1 MPEALA
7 LVKRELGPDAVI
19 LGTRTL
25 TGGLGRIVG
34 RERVEITAS
43 PTAGAVL
50 KPGTEK
56 SPAPAAPVDKSVS
69 RPPAGKKNHAP
80 GVNSPSSVPNLMYP
94 YYVGLVRSEVEAS
107 LAARVVNMAARSATG
122 KGEAGIRAALRGAIA
137 AMVPA
142 VGGIE
147 LAPGT
152 CRRVALVGPPGGG
165 KTTTIAKLAAH
176 FGLRLRTRVALV
188 SLDTHRPGSHD
199 QTRRYAELI
208 GVPSVQSQ
216 TVSGVREVL
225 RQLPESD
232 LVLIDTP
239 GVSWRDRGRFARL
252 AALLRAAR
260 PDEVHLAL
268 PTSLSAR
275 VQEQAVKTF
284 APLGVSRLLLTHLDE
299 AIGLGAV
306 LNVLDRLSIGVSY
319 LAGGQRV
326 PTDLE
331 EAQRERLADL
341 MLAAADEREN
351 AAADTRV
358 GRK

>member
-7 LVKRELGPDAVI
+7 LVKKELGPDAVI

-25 TGGLGRIVG
+25 TSGLGRIVG

-43 PTAGAVL
+43 AGKPTRRAARERSGTAAAQAVKPAATDGVL
-50 KPGTEK
+50 KENRSERT
-56 SPAPAAPVDKSVS
+56 
-69 RPPAGKKNHAP
+69 
-80 GVNSPSSVPNLMYP
+80 NSPPTLPELVYP
-94 YYVGLVRSEVEAS
+94 YYVNLVRSEVEAS
-107 LAARVVNMAARSATG
+107 LAERVAGTAARSASANDDEGVRT
-122 KGEAGIRAALRGAIA
+122 ALRNAIA

-147 LAPGT
+147 LKSGI

-176 FGLRLRTRVALV
+176 FKLRARKRVALV
-188 SLDTHRPGSHD
+188 SLDTHRPGTHD

-208 GVPSVQSQ
+208 GVPATSAQ
-216 TVSGVREVL
+216 TVSGIRDAM
-225 RQLPESD
+225 RRLPEVD

-239 GVSWRDRGRFARL
+239 GVGWRDRGRFARL
-252 AALLRAAR
+252 AALLRSAK
-260 PDEVHLAL
+260 PDEIHLTL
-268 PTSLSAR
+268 PASLSAR
-275 VQEQAVKTF
+275 VQEQAARTF
-284 APLGVSRLLLTHLDE
+284 APLGVSRLVLTRLDE

-306 LNVLDRLSIGVSY
+306 LNVIDRLSIGVSY

-341 MLAAADEREN
+341 VLGCE
-351 AAADTRV
+351 
-358 GRK
+358 